1 MKKPFVVGIGNAGK
15 NIAINLADALKT
27 DAMVVGANAL
37 SLQQSGLTNT
47 LLLDKNKISGQQS
60 CPSVAC
66 LQWVFSGEDSLLLV
80 AGLGGEFATAVL
92 PIMVE
97 LAKAMGIPTLIAVS
111 MPLKKEGPEKQ
122 KQARACI
129 ARIKTHNQNILV
141 FDQETLSTDFANDE
155 KSMFELFRLANQKIT
170 EDVIAKLA

>member
-27 DAMVVGANAL
+27 EAMAVGASAL
-37 SLQQSGLTNT
+37 SLQQSGLSNT

-66 LQWVFSGEDSLLLV
+66 LQWVFSGEESLVLV
-80 AGLGGEFATAVL
+80 AGLGGEFATAML

-97 LAKAMGIPTLIAVS
+97 VANTMDIPTLIVVS
-111 MPLKKEGPEKQ
+111 LPLTIEGPEKQ
-122 KQARACI
+122 KQAQACI
-129 ARIKTHNQNILV
+129 EKIKTINKNLMV
-141 FDQETLSTDFANDE
+141 FDQEALSLDAANDE
-155 KSMFELFRLANQKIT
+155 ISPLELFHLANEKIT
-170 EDVIAKLA
+170 EGVVGQLA